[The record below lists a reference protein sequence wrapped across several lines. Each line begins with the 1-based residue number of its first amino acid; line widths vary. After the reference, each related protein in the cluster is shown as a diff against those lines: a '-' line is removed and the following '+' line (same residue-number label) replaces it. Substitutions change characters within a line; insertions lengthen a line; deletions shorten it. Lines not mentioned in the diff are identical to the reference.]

1 LLLLAAAARAAV
13 CARTAVPGRD
23 GATYLWMAERCADN
37 DFAALFGTV
46 FHPFYPLLTA
56 GMLRAFPGVDAVCI
70 GQGTAA
76 VCGALAVVPIWLL
89 SRELFGGRA
98 AWWAGL
104 GYALGTW
111 FCRHPAECMS
121 EGPFY
126 LLASMWALAL
136 QRRMPA
142 VAGSAGALAYLTR
155 PEGAALLLFGGLWL
169 LARRERRALFVFT
182 FAALSLAA
190 LLPLGFWRTGAGF
203 TLTPKAAFN
212 YDAGIGQADDAF
224 AHYFGNLLQL
234 PLAAA
239 EGLGWVALPLMLFG
253 IWRHRPRSFAQPAF
267 LLLAP
272 LLLQGL
278 VIPLLHSHYRFVS
291 GLGVLWFPFA
301 GAAFVL
307 VFDWLAA
314 RHRLWSW
321 LLVVLFVGARIAS
334 SSASSA
340 ATCARSCGRARRSPA
355 TCRGSSTSL
364 ACSRRRR
371 SRSSPPTS
379 LRAPP
384 RRSAASSSGSRT
396 AAGSPPR
403 SSASRAI
410 AAPSCRSR
418 WPSWSR
424 RAASAC
430 SGANGID
437 VGCSPCAVVKA
448 YAAAPSRDHRNLL
461 DDDP

>member
-1 LLLLAAAARAAV
+1 VSRVPWLLLLLAAAVRAAV
-13 CARTAVPGRD
+13 CVRTAVPGRD

-56 GMLRAFPGVDAVCI
+56 GMLRAFPGVDPVYV

-104 GYALGTW
+104 GYAIGTW

-169 LARRERRALFVFT
+169 LARRERRALAVFS

-190 LLPLGFWRTGAGF
+190 LLPLGFWRTGGGF
-203 TLTPKAAFN
+203 TLTPKASFN
-212 YDAGIGQADDAF
+212 YDVGIGQADDAM

-239 EGLGWVALPLMLFG
+239 EGLGWVVLPLMLFG
-253 IWRHRPRSFAQPAF
+253 IWRHRPRTFAQPTF

-278 VIPLLHSHYRFVS
+278 VIPLLRSHYRFVS

-307 VFDWLAA
+307 LLDWLTR

-321 LLVVLFVGARIAS
+321 LAVALFVGADVGVIEARNQERVVERELGRHLRTLLRPGETIACDMPRLEYFAGLQP
-334 SSASSA
+334 SA
-340 ATCARSCGRARRSPA
+340 PK
-355 TCRGSSTSL
+355 
-364 ACSRRRR
+364 
-371 SRSSPPTS
+371 PI
-379 LRAPP
+379 RAPDV
-384 RRSAASSSGSRT
+384 AA
-396 AAGSPPR
+396 
-403 SSASRAI
+403 
-410 AAPSCRSR
+410 
-418 WPSWSR
+418 
-424 RAASAC
+424 RAASPQCRFVVWLEERSDLRAMQF
-430 SGANGID
+430 GEQGYRRAD
-437 VGCSPCAVVKA
+437 LPAAVA
-448 YAAAPSRDHRNLL
+448 ELAAARQIRVFAREPR
-461 DDDP
+461 